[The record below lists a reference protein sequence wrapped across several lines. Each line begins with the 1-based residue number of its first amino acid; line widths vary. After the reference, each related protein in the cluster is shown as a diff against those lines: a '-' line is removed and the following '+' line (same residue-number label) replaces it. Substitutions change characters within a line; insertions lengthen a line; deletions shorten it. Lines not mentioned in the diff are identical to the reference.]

1 MYVTLCDFKYE
12 IMLFGNKSYSDLV
25 QIHLV
30 NYQTLYFQN
39 CTIPKKLNLYGPK
52 TEYDFIVRLINFL
65 SKNLSEDTFMLD
77 IITSILYL

>member
-1 MYVTLCDFKYE
+1 MYVTLSDFKYE

-39 CTIPKKLNLYGPK
+39 CTIPKKLNMYGPK
-52 TEYDFIVRLINFL
+52 KEYDFMPPFNIY
-65 SKNLSEDTFMLD
+65 SEDTFMLD